1 MMETVRRTMQS
12 FYCNPED
19 RAIVSTVSERA
30 QEEAW
35 DGICTTGFRWIIK
48 LKIIKAKRQL
58 LTRKI
63 SAETTTFFS
72 IDGVPMRQ
80 PQLTPIIPE
89 DFGLIL
95 TRLPVHSKLDVNN
108 NVPSWCPKFRM
119 TYTVFGETIHGFG
132 NNKDEAKRDGCL
144 KLAYMFQD
152 KFWLLLLIFI

>member
-1 MMETVRRTMQS
+1 M
-12 FYCNPED
+12 
-19 RAIVSTVSERA
+19 
-30 QEEAW
+30 
-35 DGICTTGFRWIIK
+35 
-48 LKIIKAKRQL
+48 
-58 LTRKI
+58 TRKI
-63 SAETTTFFS
+63 SPDKTTFFS

-108 NVPSWCPKFRM
+108 NVPAWCPKFRM

-152 KFWLLLLIFI
+152 QF